1 MFCLIFLVSGILTSF
16 FYGTLLDKYQMYRKL
31 LIITSFVS
39 GVAFLSIA
47 LILPY
52 GKMLPSMFGLFLVG
66 AGIVP
71 IMCIGYAFSVEL
83 CYPMPEAIVNG
94 TMISIALIWGTI

>member
-52 GKMLPSMFGLFLVG
+52 GKMLP
-66 AGIVP
+66 